1 MYSEENSQETI
12 LNRML
17 GNVPSQIDKS
27 EGSFIYDALSPASNE
42 MAQLYITD
50 DNMLKRIY
58 PFTAT
63 GTDLENITNPVGVS
77 RKPGGKATMSI
88 LFSGTPDMV
97 VPFGT
102 LVQTK
107 QGLRYKTLKDV
118 TLVQGQAIVE
128 VEAENEGSEYNVPA
142 NTIVELPTHISGIA
156 SVTNPNP
163 VTNGY
168 DIEDDESLRR
178 RYFERMQ
185 TPATSGNKYQYR
197 NWAKEVTGVGDA
209 KPFPLWNGPG
219 TVKVVIINSNKRA
232 ADAELVQK
240 VKDYID
246 PQPEG
251 HGEGKAPIGATL
263 TVVSAVEKAID
274 ITAKVVLASGYTI
287 QQVQDNFNTNMQK
300 YLSDQAF
307 NSTYIS
313 YAKVGGILLST
324 DGVVD
329 YNNLTLNGGTVNMAL
344 ADEEIPVVGTISLG
358 V

>member
-17 GNVPSQIDKS
+17 GNVPSEIDKS

-42 MAQLYITD
+42 MAQVYIID

-63 GTDLENITNPVGVS
+63 GTDLENITNTVGVT
-77 RKPGGKATMSI
+77 RKLGGKATTDI
-88 LFSGTPDMV
+88 LINGTSDIVIPSGTLM
-97 VPFGT
+97 
-102 LVQTK
+102 QTN

-118 TLVQGQAIVE
+118 TLVGGQAM
-128 VEAENEGSEYNVPA
+128 VEAEAENVGSNYNVPA
-142 NTIVELPTHISGIA
+142 NTIVELPVQISGITSIA
-156 SVTNPNP
+156 NLEA

-168 DIEDDESLRR
+168 DIEDDDSLRG

-197 NWAKEVTGVGDA
+197 NWAKEVPGVGDA

-274 ITAKVVLASGYTI
+274 ITAKVVLANGYTI

-313 YAKVGGILLST
+313 YAKVGGILLSAG
-324 DGVVD
+324 GVVD
-329 YNNLTLNGGTVNMAL
+329 YSNLTLNAGTSNISL
-344 ADEEIPVVGTISLG
+344 NDEEIPVAGTISLE